1 MTKTDAFLECL
12 FEAVAAR
19 RDRTFRWGVHDCCT
33 FACDVIRDAGG
44 VDYAASFRGRYRT
57 AAGAARALRRFA
69 GAGLEAAAERIT
81 RDNGLE
87 EVPPLMAQ
95 RGDFVLLDETEGPG
109 LAGGRANRRNPA
121 LGVCLGSHIIAAGPA
136 GTVLR
141 PLAAARRAWRT

>member
-1 MTKTDAFLECL
+1 MTKNYL
-12 FEAVAAR
+12 FMERLLGAVAAR
-19 RDRTFRWGVHDCCT
+19 RDRTFQWGVHDWCL

-44 VDYAASFRGRYRT
+44 VDYAAPFRGRYRT

-69 GAGLEAAAERIT
+69 GGGLEAAAEKIT

-87 EVPPLMAQ
+87 EVSPLMAQ
-95 RGDFVLLDETEGPG
+95 RGDFVLVDETEG
-109 LAGGRANRRNPA
+109 PA
-121 LGVCLGSHIIAAGPA
+121 LGVCLGSHFVAAGPA